1 MEEDLCFFASSKT
14 LRYTKTKKT
23 ELALYRN
30 PRNNVE
36 EEEEE
41 NLKVMDLGIEAIIAK
56 MLRLEHWENWRYAL
70 VRHW

>member
-1 MEEDLCFFASSKT
+1 
-14 LRYTKTKKT
+14 
-23 ELALYRN
+23 
-30 PRNNVE
+30 VE